1 MQIEDGQRLIDRL
14 VGEGIAVTAACWAKE
29 SESGQW
35 FLYIATPLVGEDG
48 AKRPAY
54 RRVNTVIREMQ
65 KEGFWIDPLDVKL
78 IGHHDPIARDIVEHR
93 GRRLARTPTRFQ
105 GSRLGELA
113 VEEAYIYPPT
123 TDGRWIFVFEYR
135 RRGET
140 KQWDAVDSGHCDRWA
155 PNESWTDGDVR
166 VEPQGRTVV
175 IRVYS
180 EEAVQEDDAMVA
192 EVLAREEF
200 QKRFPGHTIV

>member
-1 MQIEDGQRLIDRL
+1 MDQGTLVAMQIEDGQRLIDRL

-65 KEGFWIDPLDVKL
+65 KEGFWN
-78 IGHHDPIARDIVEHR
+78 
-93 GRRLARTPTRFQ
+93 
-105 GSRLGELA
+105 
-113 VEEAYIYPPT
+113 IYPPT